1 MASERV
7 LSMMATNTVYSH
19 IGEVAKAQSL
29 YCRGFLGMYRR
40 TGLAFRANSMQFLW
54 KIRSCLES
62 VSLSALSG
70 NNYLVLVKLAV
81 LECGFSLR
89 LEGDDNEAD
98 KDVDHEECND
108 DDVDEVEDGHIW
120 TVVVLGTNIWGVGVN
135 GDVENAER
143 ET

>member
-1 MASERV
+1 
-7 LSMMATNTVYSH
+7 
-19 IGEVAKAQSL
+19 
-29 YCRGFLGMYRR
+29 
-40 TGLAFRANSMQFLW
+40 MQFLW

-62 VSLSALSG
+62 VSPSALSG

-108 DDVDEVEDGHIW
+108 DDVDEVEDGDVW
-120 TVVVLGTNIWGVGVN
+120 TVIVHWPHIRGFRVYR
-135 GDVENAER
+135 DVENAANK
-143 ET
+143 